1 MLKMKP
7 IYVYAGMSEHSK
19 KAYVAYERKRR
30 QERMRRTGEM
40 IMRLANVLGEEGKAG
55 YDLVCSMIQREFRF
69 NEAHKFTAIL
79 QRRVRL
85 AKDKGLSVTIFKGVS
100 IDASIA
106 DEIALVQAY
115 QSKPTGATA
124 DTTAFACDDLKPGES
139 KTDAI
144 QYCARLV
151 CDVWNSNEHG
161 GLRRCINYVF
171 QTATKKADIF
181 GACNRARD
189 LVKMWAISLGTIQT
203 VAGEIH
209 SRQGGTKHKKRNGIA
224 RPETLR
230 EAAKKSRAAEQAET
244 ESKGRQRRT
253 AKR

>member
-30 QERMRRTGEM
+30 QERMRRTREM

-106 DEIALVQAY
+106 DEIALVQSY
-115 QSKPTGATA
+115 CNQSG
-124 DTTAFACDDLKPGES
+124 G
-139 KTDAI
+139 TDAEGTDSAKVKDSLETI
-144 QYCARLV
+144 KENYSRLKTSHST
-151 CDVWNSNEHG
+151 DKDIIKHG
-161 GLRRCINYVF
+161 VHGQI
-171 QTATKKADIF
+171 
-181 GACNRARD
+181 
-189 LVKMWAISLGTIQT
+189 
-203 VAGEIH
+203 
-209 SRQGGTKHKKRNGIA
+209 
-224 RPETLR
+224 
-230 EAAKKSRAAEQAET
+230 
-244 ESKGRQRRT
+244 
-253 AKR
+253 

>member
-1 MLKMKP
+1 MKP
-7 IYVYAGMSEHSK
+7 IYVYEDGDGSA
-19 KAYVAYERKRR
+19 AQYEIQRR
-30 QERMRRTGEM
+30 LARLRRTKEM
-40 IMRLANVLGEEGKAG
+40 IIRLSNVLGAKSEAG
-55 YDLVCSMIQREFRF
+55 YELVRSMIRCQRKYDER
-69 NEAHKFTAIL
+69 KFTAIL
-79 QRRVRL
+79 QRRLTL
-85 AKDKGLSVTIFKGVS
+85 AQDRGLPVSIFRNVP

-124 DTTAFACDDLKPGES
+124 DTTAFACDDLKPRES

-203 VAGEIH
+203 VAGKIH

-230 EAAKKSRAAEQAET
+230 EAAKKSRAAEQAAT